1 MEAPVGPGEMIDF
14 LLKAVPV
21 GFVGMWAAI
30 GVVAAVILVRLRDGD
45 FGFRVG
51 AGLFAIGGAAVILMC
66 SELGGT
72 RTPHPKQ
79 VGPILAKVNVHRV
92 GGADADR
99 GARCCSWYRPRHGEV
114 TVPRFED

>member
-1 MEAPVGPGEMIDF
+1 MIDF

-45 FGFRVG
+45 FRFRVG
-51 AGLFAIGGAAVILMC
+51 AGLFAIGGAAFILMC

-72 RTPHPKQ
+72 RTPDHKH

-99 GARCCSWYRPRHGEV
+99 GERCCS
-114 TVPRFED
+114 